1 MDRAIEL
8 RSHPL
13 MSQFGVPNWPPVWKP
28 ANPRDD
34 KPSLKGEIGELKY
47 VLYQSAGNKCF
58 LIMTHEGGGYVG
70 ALLFDDGSFCQQIG
84 KILETYT
91 GRTIKE
97 IGDLDLSHL
106 L

>member
-1 MDRAIEL
+1 MVRYGI
-8 RSHPL
+8 
-13 MSQFGVPNWPPVWKP
+13 PNWPPVLTP

-34 KPSLKGEIGELKY
+34 KPSLRGEIGALKY
-47 VLYQSAGNKCF
+47 VLGQSSENTCF
-58 LIMTHEGGGYVG
+58 LMMAHDGMGYIG
-70 ALLFDDGSFCQQIG
+70 SLHFDEDLFCQPIG
-84 KILETYT
+84 IILETNI